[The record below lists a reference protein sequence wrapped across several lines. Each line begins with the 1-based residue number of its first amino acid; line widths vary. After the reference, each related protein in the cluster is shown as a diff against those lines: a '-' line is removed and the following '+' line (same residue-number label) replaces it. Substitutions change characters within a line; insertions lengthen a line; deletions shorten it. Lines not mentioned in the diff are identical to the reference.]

1 MLVDQKDLIRRS
13 AIYFA
18 DKPAMVCGDR
28 SLSFRDVNERAN
40 RLANALADL
49 GLRPGARVA
58 TLARNCPEY
67 AEIEF
72 GLIKGAFTQ
81 VTLNARLAGAE
92 QLFQITDSKAS
103 VVIVQQD
110 YAQVITSIR
119 EKLPCVKHFVC
130 FDGKA
135 PGMLDF
141 EKLLASASPAEPP
154 VELNLDDL
162 GEIRY
167 TSGTT
172 GQPKGIMLPFRSG
185 LAVTRNLLI
194 DFMDGITSED
204 RWLALQPLHH
214 GAGWFIFPV
223 WVKGITQYIVPDYH
237 PETAFEAIEKYKIT
251 AIKTVPTVL
260 LRLLDSP
267 DIRKRD
273 ISSVRT
279 IIYGGSP
286 MPVDRLKEAI
296 GIFGPVFV
304 QIYGQTEAPVT
315 ITRLTKEDHI
325 GGERLNAVGRPCT
338 LVHVRVVDD
347 DRQDVAPGVLGEV
360 VLRGDHQMVG
370 YLNRPEAT
378 AETIRD
384 GWIHTN
390 DLGTVD
396 KEGYVYL
403 TGGRKTDMIITGGL
417 NVFPIEVEQV
427 LYQHPAVSE
436 VCVIGVPHPTWG
448 ESIKACVVLRPGQSA
463 GEQEL
468 IEFCK
473 DRLASY
479 KKPQSIDFLPELP
492 HNAAGKISYAELR
505 KLYQD

>member
-1 MLVDQKDLIRRS
+1 
-13 AIYFA
+13 
-18 DKPAMVCGDR
+18 
-28 SLSFRDVNERAN
+28 
-40 RLANALADL
+40 
-49 GLRPGARVA
+49 
-58 TLARNCPEY
+58 
-67 AEIEF
+67 
-72 GLIKGAFTQ
+72 
-81 VTLNARLAGAE
+81 
-92 QLFQITDSKAS
+92 
-103 VVIVQQD
+103 
-110 YAQVITSIR
+110 
-119 EKLPCVKHFVC
+119 
-130 FDGKA
+130 
-135 PGMLDF
+135 
-141 EKLLASASPAEPP
+141 
-154 VELNLDDL
+154 
-162 GEIRY
+162 
-167 TSGTT
+167 
-172 GQPKGIMLPFRSG
+172 
-185 LAVTRNLLI
+185 
-194 DFMDGITSED
+194 
-204 RWLALQPLHH
+204 
-214 GAGWFIFPV
+214 
-223 WVKGITQYIVPDYH
+223 
-237 PETAFEAIEKYKIT
+237 
-251 AIKTVPTVL
+251 
-260 LRLLDSP
+260 
-267 DIRKRD
+267 
-273 ISSVRT
+273 
-279 IIYGGSP
+279 
-286 MPVDRLKEAI
+286 
-296 GIFGPVFV
+296 
-304 QIYGQTEAPVT
+304 
-315 ITRLTKEDHI
+315 
-325 GGERLNAVGRPCT
+325 LNAVGRPCT